1 MMMTTELRL
10 KSRPDRIFVSVDES
24 TGRSII
30 SFAPSDAGDPIQY
43 DDDKA
48 GNRAMKDAKALS
60 EKYPGSTV
68 HGPHY
73 HAARPPKARVRPRKP
88 APPR

>member
-1 MMMTTELRL
+1 MMTSDIRL

-30 SFAPSDAGDPIQY
+30 SFAPSEAGEPIAY
-43 DDDKA
+43 EDDKA
-48 GNRAMKDAKALS
+48 GSRAMQDAKALC
-60 EKYPGSTV
+60 ERYPGATI

-73 HAARPPKARVRPRKP
+73 HAARPAKARVRPRKP
-88 APPR
+88 RGD